1 MPLVISNIIFFISYI
16 LLIGPPRAITIL
28 SQEKRFND
36 GVTDLSFFFITVVE
50 YVFRSGLLLLLAVL
64 LEELLGKYIFELYM
78 VDYFFGVFLF
88 IGFIHTIFYYLAF
101 IKISTSSTKLGFK
114 IYRFGRNMSYAMVMG
129 MISAVA
135 TLLWQTINQVKP
147 FSGDIVE
154 SIFLGVILLF
164 SALGVIE
171 AFWTKR
177 KPPLGVSDSYS
188 VYCSDVSNIAS
199 K

>member
-1 MPLVISNIIFFISYI
+1 MPLVISNVIFFLSYI

-28 SQEKRFND
+28 SEEKRFNG

-78 VDYFFGVFLF
+78 VDNFFGVFLF
-88 IGFIHTIFYYLAF
+88 IGLLHTIFYYLAF
-101 IKISTSSTKLGFK
+101 IKISTSSTRLGFK
-114 IYRFGRNMSYAMVMG
+114 IYRLGRNISYALVIGMV
-129 MISAVA
+129 SAVV
-135 TLLWQTINQVKP
+135 TLLWQTINQIKP

-154 SIFLGVILLF
+154 SVFLIVLLTF
-164 SALGVIE
+164 SAFGVIE
-171 AFWTKR
+171 AFWIKR
-177 KPPLGVSDSYS
+177 KPPLGVSDSYA